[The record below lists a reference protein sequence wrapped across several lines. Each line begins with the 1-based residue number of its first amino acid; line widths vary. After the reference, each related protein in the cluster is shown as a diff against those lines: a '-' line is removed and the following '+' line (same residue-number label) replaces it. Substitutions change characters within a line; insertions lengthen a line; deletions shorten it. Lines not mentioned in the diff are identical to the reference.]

1 MQSASSQVVI
11 KSLPLVSVE
20 QAEAVEQFNEDPFF
34 CIEKMVKRDVK
45 TSRRLQELER
55 NEGTYAEYQSTYNT
69 IVSQQIQSALIDIV
83 NNDWSDSGR
92 QDWLNKWCEFKSV

>member
-1 MQSASSQVVI
+1 MQSTNAAVQI
-11 KSLPLVSVE
+11 TSLVTVE
-20 QAEAVEQFNEDPFF
+20 RAEAVEEFNEDPFF

-45 TSRRLQELER
+45 TSRRLQELAA
-55 NEGTYAEYQSTYNT
+55 NEADYAEYQTAYAT

-92 QDWLNKWCEFKSV
+92 AGWLNKWCEFKSV